1 MSNTHTHTKY
11 EAIVMGV
18 SAGGLAALTA
28 ILPHLSDKIGLPVL
42 IVQHISPDSDDFLA
56 THFNR
61 ICSLSVKEA
70 EDKETLVNGTIYF
83 APANYHLM
91 VEQDKTIALSTAEPV
106 QYSRPA
112 IDILFETAADAYMD
126 KLIGI
131 ILTGSNC
138 DGTNGIL
145 RIKQLKGLAI
155 AQSPESSEVDIM
167 PLSAINQAKI
177 DKILDLNE
185 IAPYINLIM
194 VKET

>member
-1 MSNTHTHTKY
+1 MNKTPLKKKY

-28 ILPHLSDKIGLPVL
+28 ILPNLSDQIGLPVL

-70 EDKETLVNGTIYF
+70 EDKEALVNDTIYF

-91 VEQDKTIALSTAEPV
+91 VEPDKTIALSTAEPV
-106 QYSRPA
+106 QYSRPS
-112 IDILFETAADAYMD
+112 IDVLFETAADAYGD

-138 DGTNGIL
+138 DGTNGIF
-145 RIKQLKGLAI
+145 RIRQLKGLAI
-155 AQSPESSEVDIM
+155 AQSPESAEVNIM
-167 PLSAINQAKI
+167 PLSAINQAGV

-185 IAPYINLIM
+185 IAPYINLIT

>member
-1 MSNTHTHTKY
+1 MSETTPHKKY
-11 EAIVMGV
+11 EAIVIGV

-28 ILPHLSDKIGLPVL
+28 ILPNLSAQIGLPIL

-70 EDKETLVNGTIYF
+70 EDKEALVNDTIYF

-106 QYSRPA
+106 QYSRPS
-112 IDILFETAADAYMD
+112 IDVLFETAAEVYGD

-131 ILTGSNC
+131 ILTGSNS

-145 RIKQLKGLAI
+145 RIRQLKGLAI
-155 AQSPESSEVDIM
+155 AQSPESAEVDIM
-167 PLSAINQAKI
+167 PLSAINQAGV
-177 DKILDLNE
+177 DKTLDLNE

>member
-1 MSNTHTHTKY
+1 MSKTTPLKKY

-18 SAGGLAALTA
+18 SAGDLAALTA

-42 IVQHISPDSDDFLA
+42 IVQHISSDSDDFLA

-91 VEQDKTIALSTAEPV
+91 VEQDKTIA
-106 QYSRPA
+106 
-112 IDILFETAADAYMD
+112 
-126 KLIGI
+126 
-131 ILTGSNC
+131 
-138 DGTNGIL
+138 
-145 RIKQLKGLAI
+145 
-155 AQSPESSEVDIM
+155 QSPESAEVDIM
-167 PLSAINQAKI
+167 PLSAINQAGI

-185 IAPYINLIM
+185 IAPYINLIT